1 MGIRKESRDEEYD
14 VIVVGSGMGGLS
26 AAALL
31 AKAGKKV
38 LVVERHDRPGGY
50 AHAFKRKGWLFDAA
64 VHLVGGCEPGR
75 GDKPGHLIDALL
87 RVLEVRDLC
96 DFARVD
102 PFYSAIYPDG
112 LRVEAPLG
120 FDPFVEAHAEIFP
133 RERDG
138 FARFL
143 RLCAQIRDDAVSLP
157 AEPRVLDLLSMPLRR
172 PTLARHHKSTLADIA
187 RAQIH
192 DPRAAAVV
200 SSLWPYLGLPPSEL
214 SFLYFAMM
222 LMSYVEEGAY
232 YCRGSFQRLV
242 DAIVTALKREGGE
255 LLLNSPVRRILVR
268 DRSVAGVVLE
278 NGQRIHAGTVISN
291 ADAEHT
297 FTEMLGAESVPAA
310 YLRRMRKLTRSK
322 SAAVLFGAT
331 DFDFRAAGAGHE
343 MFFYDDYDHDRE
355 YRRAASGDGAGFL
368 VTVPTLVDP
377 TLAADGKHL
386 VVLTTLVDYD
396 VGTSW
401 REQKVRAADVLLE
414 RAERALPGLTSALC
428 FSEGAS
434 PRTMERYT
442 LNTAGAI
449 YGWELSPSQVGTSR
463 PSQRTPIAGL
473 YLAGHWTRPGGGIYG
488 VTVSGVQAAQLV
500 LGYPTTHALFS
511 SFAPT
516 PLRAAA
522 RT

>member
-1 MGIRKESRDEEYD
+1 MGIRKESQDETYD
-14 VIVVGSGMGGLS
+14 VVVVGSGMGGLS

-50 AHAFKRKGWLFDAA
+50 AHAFKRKSWLFDAA
-64 VHLVGGCEPGR
+64 VHLVGGCEPGE

-87 RVLEVRDLC
+87 RILEVRDLC
-96 DFARVD
+96 EFARVD
-102 PFYSAIYPDG
+102 PFYSATFPDG
-112 LRVEAPLG
+112 LRVDAPLG
-120 FDPFVEAHAEIFP
+120 VDTFIDAHAALFP
-133 RERDG
+133 RQRDG
-138 FARFL
+138 FARFV
-143 RLCAQIRDDAVSLP
+143 RLCSQIRDDAVSLP
-157 AEPRVLDLLSMPLRR
+157 AEPRALDLLSMPLRR
-172 PTLARHHKSTLADIA
+172 PTLARHHKATLADVA
-187 RAQIH
+187 STEVA

-200 SSLWPYLGLPPSEL
+200 TSLWPYLGLPPSRL

-232 YCRGSFQRLV
+232 YCRGSFQCLV
-242 DAIVTALKREGGE
+242 VALVTALKREGGE

-268 DRSVAGVVLE
+268 DRRVAGIVLE
-278 NGQRIHAGTVISN
+278 NGQQIHAKTVISN

-297 FTEMLGAESVPAA
+297 FVEMIGAESVPAS

-322 SAAVLFGAT
+322 SAAVIFGAT
-331 DFDFRAAGAGHE
+331 EYDFRAAGAGHE
-343 MFFYDDYDHDRE
+343 MFFYDDFDHDRE
-355 YRRAASGDGAGFL
+355 YRRAATGEGAGFL
-368 VTVPTLVDP
+368 VTVPTLIDP

-396 VGTSW
+396 VGSSW
-401 REQKVRAADVLLE
+401 REQKSRAADTLLA
-414 RAERALPGLTSALC
+414 RAERALPGLTSSLC
-428 FSEGAS
+428 FAEGAS

-449 YGWELSPSQVGTSR
+449 YGWELSPSQVGIAR

-500 LGYPTTHALFS
+500 LGHTTTHELFARFS
-511 SFAPT
+511 PT

-522 RT
+522 TN

>member
-1 MGIRKESRDEEYD
+1 MGIRKESRDETYD

-38 LVVERHDRPGGY
+38 LVIERHDRPGGY

-64 VHLVGGCEPGR
+64 VHLVGGCEAGS
-75 GDKPGHLIDALL
+75 GGKPGHLIDALL
-87 RVLEVRDLC
+87 RTLEVRELC

-102 PFYSAIYPDG
+102 PFYSASYPGG
-112 LRVEAPLG
+112 LRIDAPLG
-120 FDPFVEAHAEIFP
+120 LDSFVDAHAELFP

-157 AEPRVLDLLSMPLRR
+157 AEPRTLDMLSMPLRR
-172 PTLARHHKSTLADIA
+172 PRLARHHKATLLDVT
-187 RAQIH
+187 RAEIR
-192 DPRAAAVV
+192 DPQAAAVLT
-200 SSLWPYLGLPPSEL
+200 SLWPYLGLPPSKL

-268 DRSVAGVVLE
+268 GRRVTGIVLE
-278 NGQRIHAGTVISN
+278 NGQQIRAETVISN

-297 FTEMLGAESVPAA
+297 FREMIDADVVPAS
-310 YLRRMRKLTRSK
+310 YLRRFRKLERSK
-322 SAAVLFGAT
+322 SAVVLFGAT
-331 DFDFRAAGAGHE
+331 DFDFHAAGAGHE
-343 MFFYDDYDHDRE
+343 TFFYDGFDHDRE
-355 YRRAASGDGAGFL
+355 YRRAASGEGAGLL

-396 VGTSW
+396 AGGSW
-401 REQKVRAADVLLE
+401 REQKGRVGDALLA
-414 RAERALPGLTSALC
+414 RAEGALPGLSASLC
-428 FSEGAS
+428 FVEGAS

-449 YGWELSPSQVGTSR
+449 YGWALSPTQVGLSR

-500 LGYPTTHALFS
+500 LGYATTRELFT

-522 RT
+522 HA

>member
-1 MGIRKESRDEEYD
+1 MGIRKESRDERYD
-14 VIVVGSGMGGLS
+14 VIIVGSGMGGLS

-64 VHLVGGCEPGR
+64 VHLVGGCEPGS

-87 RVLEVRDLC
+87 RILEVRDLC

-102 PFYSAIYPDG
+102 PFYSASYPGG
-112 LRVEAPLG
+112 LRIDAPLG
-120 FDPFVEAHAEIFP
+120 FDGFVDAHAELFP

-143 RLCAQIRDDAVSLP
+143 KLCTQIRDDAVSLP
-157 AEPRVLDLLSMPLRR
+157 PEPRTLDLLAMPLRR
-172 PTLARHHKSTLADIA
+172 PTLARHHKATLADVTRAEIA
-187 RAQIH
+187 
-192 DPRAAAVV
+192 DPRAAAMLT
-200 SSLWPYLGLPPSEL
+200 SLWPYLGLPPSQL

-242 DAIVTALKREGGE
+242 DAIVSALKREGGE

-268 DRSVAGVVLE
+268 DRHVTGVVLE
-278 NGQRIHAGTVISN
+278 NGQQIHADTVISN

-297 FTEMLGAESVPAA
+297 FSEMIGAEAVPAA
-310 YLRRMRKLTRSK
+310 YLRRMRRLTRSK

-343 MFFYDDYDHDRE
+343 MFFYEDFDHDRE
-355 YRRAASGDGAGFL
+355 YRRAASGEGAGFL

-396 VGTSW
+396 VGASW
-401 REQKVRAADVLLE
+401 REQKSRAADALLA
-414 RAERALPGLTSALC
+414 RAEREFPGLASSLC
-428 FSEGAS
+428 FAEGAS

-449 YGWELSPSQVGTSR
+449 YGWELSPSQVGIAR

-488 VTVSGVQAAQLV
+488 VTVSGVQCAQLV
-500 LGYPTTHALFS
+500 LGYSTTHELFT

>member
-1 MGIRKESRDEEYD
+1 MGIRKESCDETYD

-64 VHLVGGCEPGR
+64 VHLVGGCEPGDGQR
-75 GDKPGHLIDALL
+75 PGHLIDALL
-87 RVLEVRDLC
+87 RILEVRELC

-102 PFYSAIYPDG
+102 PFYSATYPGGVRID
-112 LRVEAPLG
+112 APLG
-120 FDPFVEAHAEIFP
+120 FDAFVDAHADLFP
-133 RERDG
+133 REREG

-143 RLCAQIRDDAVSLP
+143 RLCAQIRDEAVSLP
-157 AEPRVLDLLSMPLRR
+157 AEPRALDLLSMPLRR
-172 PTLARHHKSTLADIA
+172 PMLTRNHRATLADVADAEI
-187 RAQIH
+187 R
-192 DPRAAAVV
+192 DPRAAAVLT
-200 SSLWPYLGLPPSEL
+200 SLWPYLGLPPSRL

-232 YCRGSFQRLV
+232 YCKGSFQRLV
-242 DAIVTALKREGGE
+242 DAIVTAVKREGGE

-268 DRSVAGVVLE
+268 NRRVGGVVLE
-278 NGQRIHAGTVISN
+278 NGQRIHADVVISN

-297 FTEMLGAESVPAA
+297 FAEMIGAEEVPGS
-310 YLRRMRKLTRSK
+310 YLRRMRKLVRSK

-331 DFDFRAAGAGHE
+331 DFDFQAARAGHE
-343 MFFYDDYDHDRE
+343 MFFYEDFDHERE
-355 YRRAASGDGAGFL
+355 YRRAGNGGGAGFL

-377 TLAADGKHL
+377 TLASDGKHL

-401 REQKVRAADVLLE
+401 REHKARTADALLA
-414 RAERALPGLTSALC
+414 RAEREIPGLTSSLC
-428 FSEGAS
+428 FVEGAS

-449 YGWELSPSQVGTSR
+449 YGWELSPGQVGMSR
-463 PSQRTPIAGL
+463 PSQRTPIDGL

-500 LGYPTTHALFS
+500 LGYSTAQEMFS
-511 SFAPT
+511 SFAAT
-516 PLRAAA
+516 PLRAVA
-522 RT
+522 RF

>member
-1 MGIRKESRDEEYD
+1 MGIRKESRDEKYD
-14 VIVVGSGMGGLS
+14 VVVVGSGMGGLS

-64 VHLVGGCEPGR
+64 VHLVGGCEPGTGNR
-75 GDKPGHLIDALL
+75 SGHLIDALL
-87 RVLEVRDLC
+87 RVLGVREFC
-96 DFARVD
+96 EFARVD
-102 PFYSAIYPDG
+102 PFYSASFPGG
-112 LRVEAPLG
+112 LRIEAPLG
-120 FDPFVEAHAEIFP
+120 TEAFIDAHASLFP
-133 RERDG
+133 REREG
-138 FARFL
+138 IARFM
-143 RLCAQIRDDAVSLP
+143 RLCARIRDDAVSLP
-157 AEPRVLDLLSMPLRR
+157 PEPRTLDLLSMPLRR
-172 PTLARHHKSTLADIA
+172 PTLARYHRATLAGVAAAEIA
-187 RAQIH
+187 
-192 DPRAAAVV
+192 DPHAAAVLT
-200 SSLWPYLGLPPSEL
+200 SLWPYLGLPPSRL

-268 DRSVAGVVLE
+268 HHRVGGVVLE
-278 NGQRIHAGTVISN
+278 NGQQIRADAVISN

-297 FTEMLGAESVPAA
+297 FAEMIGAEAVPAS
-310 YLRRMRKLTRSK
+310 YLRRMRKLVRSK
-322 SAAVLFGAT
+322 SAAVLFGAA
-331 DFDFRAAGAGHE
+331 DFDFRAVGAGHE
-343 MFFYDDYDHDRE
+343 MFFYDSFDHDHE
-355 YRRAASGDGAGFL
+355 YRRAAAGEGAGFL

-401 REQKVRAADVLLE
+401 REQKSRLGDALIA
-414 RAERALPGLTSALC
+414 RAEREFPGLASTLC
-428 FSEGAS
+428 FAEGAS

-449 YGWELSPSQVGTSR
+449 YGWELSPSQVGMDR

-473 YLAGHWTRPGGGIYG
+473 FLAGHWTRPGGGIYG

-500 LGYPTTHALFS
+500 LGYPTTAALFS
-511 SFAPT
+511 SFAQT
-516 PLRAAA
+516 PLRAGACA
-522 RT
+522 